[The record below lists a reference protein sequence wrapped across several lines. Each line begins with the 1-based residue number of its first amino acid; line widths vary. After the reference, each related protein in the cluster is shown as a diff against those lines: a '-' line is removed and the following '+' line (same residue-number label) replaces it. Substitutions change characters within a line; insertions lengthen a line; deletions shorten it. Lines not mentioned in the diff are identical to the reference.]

1 MSNQKTEQTT
11 EHVDERTAR
20 RARRQALI
28 DAGINPYPIKSEVTA
43 HAAELEDRYAS
54 LEAGTD
60 TTDEYSLAGRVRA
73 LRNQG
78 KVAFIVLEDKTGQ
91 IQLFCRINNL
101 SEDDWALLG
110 KVDLGDI
117 LGATGTIMRTRRG
130 QLSLAPSS
138 LTLLSKSCRPLP
150 EKFHGLTDKEVR
162 YRQRYVDL
170 IMNPE
175 VKETFVKRSRLI
187 SAIRRYMEAQD
198 YLEVETPILQETLG
212 GANAKPFTTHFNAL
226 DQDCYLRIATELH
239 LKRCIVGG
247 MERVFELGRQFRNE
261 GMDLTH
267 NPEFTS
273 MEAYCAYSDLEGMK
287 RLTEGLFTTCRE
299 AVGLPEQF
307 EYQGMTINMAAPFR
321 SAPMAELVSEK
332 VGEHIDMETP
342 VEHARQILDRLGLEY
357 DESWGIGKL
366 IFTIYDELCEGDLID
381 PTFVCDYPV
390 EVSPLAKRKD
400 DDPRLTDRF
409 ELVVAGHEY
418 ANAFSELN
426 DPVDQEERFAAQV
439 AAKAAGDDEA
449 MEYDYDYVRA
459 LEYGMPPAGGIGYGI
474 DRMVMLFTNSASI
487 RDVLLF
493 PHMRP
498 ERRAVAAAPADGK
511 LETGLTRDQAHDLLV
526 KYNED
531 WFHQRHGD
539 TMEGVMRYFAERNDP
554 DNVEF
559 WGQVGLLHDLDWEK
573 WQDEKN
579 HTVKAAELLAEAG
592 ARPELAR
599 AIQTHNSFNNEDL
612 PKPEHIMEK
621 WLYATDELTGLI
633 QAVAKMRPSGSVTDM
648 ELKSLKKKF
657 KSKGFA
663 AGCNR
668 DVIRQGAELLGIEL
682 DELFSSVI
690 DAMKAIAPVG
700 DIYAKTNE
708 PEKAQEPEAPQI
720 PQEGIYI
727 EPLFADEVD
736 FGTFSKSDFRVV
748 KVKACEEVPKSKKLL
763 RFTLDDGTGT
773 DRTILSGIKEYY
785 APEELEGKS
794 LVAIV
799 NLPPRKMMGID
810 SCGMLLSALHTED
823 GKESLNLLMVDDK
836 IPAGAKLY

>member
-1 MSNQKTEQTT
+1 MASQPTEQTA
-11 EHVDERTAR
+11 HVDERTAR
-20 RARRQALI
+20 RTRRQSLI

-43 HAAELEDRYAS
+43 HAAELEERYAS
-54 LEAGTD
+54 LEAGQD
-60 TTDEYSLAGRVRA
+60 TTDEYSVAGRIRA

-78 KVAFIVLEDKTGQ
+78 KVAFVVLEDCTGQ
-91 IQLFCRINNL
+91 LQLFCRINNL
-101 SEDDWALLG
+101 SEDAWALLG
-110 KVDLGDI
+110 QLDLGDI

-130 QLSLAPSS
+130 QLSLAPTS

-175 VKETFVKRSRLI
+175 VKETFVKRSKLI
-187 SAIRRYMEAQD
+187 SGMRRYMESQG

-287 RLTEGLFTTCRE
+287 RLTEGLFTACRE
-299 AVGLPEQF
+299 AVGLPEQL
-307 EYQGMTINMAAPFR
+307 EYQGATVNMAVPFR

-332 VGEHIDMETP
+332 VGEKIDMETP

-357 DESWGIGKL
+357 DQSWGIGRL
-366 IFTIYDELCEGDLID
+366 IFTIYDELCEGDIVD

-426 DPVDQEERFAAQV
+426 DPVDQEGRFQAQV
-439 AAKAAGDDEA
+439 EAKAAGDDEA

-459 LEYGMPPAGGIGYGI
+459 LEYGMPPAGGVGWGI
-474 DRMVMLFTNSASI
+474 DRMIMLFTDSASI

-498 ERRAVAAAPADGK
+498 EKRAAAPTPADGK
-511 LETGLTRDQAHDLLV
+511 LSSGLSREQAHELLV
-526 KYNED
+526 KYNDD
-531 WFHQRHGD
+531 WFHQRHGE
-539 TMEGVMRYFAERNDP
+539 TMEGLMRHIAEREDP
-554 DNVEF
+554 ENVEF

-573 WQDEKN
+573 WQDDKL
-579 HTVKAAELLAEAG
+579 HTVKTAELLEEAG
-592 ARPELAR
+592 ADPALAHS
-599 AIQTHNSFNNEDL
+599 IQTHNSDNNEEL

-621 WLYATDELTGLI
+621 WLFATDELTGLI
-633 QAVAKMRPSGSVTDM
+633 QAVAKMRPSGSVADM

-657 KSKGFA
+657 KNKKFA
-663 AGCNR
+663 AGCDR
-668 DVIRQGAELLGIEL
+668 EVIARGAELLGMEL
-682 DELFSSVI
+682 DELLSKTLE
-690 DAMKAIAPVG
+690 DMKAIAPVG
-700 DIYAKTNE
+700 DIYAVSE
-708 PEKAQEPEAPQI
+708 QGQAEEQPEI

-748 KVKACEEVPKSKKLL
+748 KVKECTAVPKSKKLL
-763 RFTLDDGTGT
+763 HFVLDDGTGT
-773 DRTILSGIKEYY
+773 DRVILSGIKDYY
-785 APEELEGKS
+785 QPEELVGKS

-810 SCGMLLSALHTED
+810 SCGMLLSAIHTED
-823 GKESLNLLMVDDK
+823 GKEGLNLLMVDDN

>member
-1 MSNQKTEQTT
+1 MSSQTPEQAPVA
-11 EHVDERTAR
+11 HVDERTTR

-43 HAAELEDRYAS
+43 HAAELEERYAS
-54 LEAGTD
+54 LESGQD
-60 TTDEYSLAGRVRA
+60 TEDSYSIAGRIRA

-78 KVAFIVLEDKTGQ
+78 KVAFVVLEDCTGQ

-101 SEDDWALLG
+101 SEADWALLG
-110 KVDLGDI
+110 QLDLGDI

-130 QLSLAPSS
+130 QLSLSPSS

-175 VKETFVKRSRLI
+175 VKETFVKRSKLI
-187 SAIRRYMEAQD
+187 SGMRRYMEGQGF
-198 YLEVETPILQETLG
+198 LEVETPILQETLG
-212 GANAKPFTTHFNAL
+212 GANARPFTTHFNAL

-287 RLTEGLFTTCRE
+287 RLSEGLFTACRE

-307 EYQGMTINMAAPFR
+307 EYQGQVIDMSLPFR

-342 VEHARQILDRLGLEY
+342 VEHAREILDRLGLEY
-357 DESWGIGKL
+357 DKSWGIGRL
-366 IFTIYDELCEGDLID
+366 IFTIYDELCEGDIIN

-409 ELVVAGHEY
+409 EMVVAGHEY

-426 DPVDQEERFAAQV
+426 DPVDQGGRFQAQV
-439 AAKAAGDDEA
+439 EAKAAGDDEA

-459 LEYGMPPAGGIGYGI
+459 LEYGMPPAGGIGWGI
-474 DRMVMLFTNSASI
+474 DRMIMLFTDSASI

-493 PHMRP
+493 PHMKP
-498 ERRAVAAAPADGK
+498 ERRNVPTPTSGK
-511 LETGLTRDQAHDLLV
+511 LETGLTREQAHDLLV
-526 KYNED
+526 KYNDD
-531 WFHQRHGD
+531 WFHVAHGETLEGLMRH
-539 TMEGVMRYFAERNDP
+539 YAEKLDA

-573 WQDEKN
+573 WPDAVAHPTK
-579 HTVKAAELLAEAG
+579 TAELLAEAG
-592 ARPELAR
+592 ANPALAHS
-599 AIQTHNSFNNEDL
+599 IQTHNCDQNPEL
-612 PKPEHIMEK
+612 PKPEHEMEK
-621 WLYATDELTGLI
+621 WLYAVDELSGLI
-633 QAVAKMRPSGSVTDM
+633 QAVAKMRPSKSVADM

-657 KSKGFA
+657 KNKKFA

-668 DVIRQGAELLGIEL
+668 DIITKGAELLGIEL
-682 DELFSSVI
+682 DELLDSVLE
-690 DAMKAIAPVG
+690 AMKAIAPVG
-700 DIYAKTNE
+700 DIYAQPAEEAAPE
-708 PEKAQEPEAPQI
+708 PEI

-727 EPLFADEVD
+727 EPLFADQVD

-748 KVKACEEVPKSKKLL
+748 KVKECTEVPKSKKLL
-763 RFTLDDGTGT
+763 KFVLDDGTGT
-773 DRTILSGIKEYY
+773 DRIILSGIKEYY
-785 APEELEGKS
+785 SAEELNGKS

-810 SCGMLLSALHTED
+810 SCGMLLSAIHTED
-823 GKESLNLLMVDDK
+823 GKEGLNLLMVDDA